1 MSNIMKQ
8 LQADKAAISQTASG
22 YLHEIERLRAQN
34 TNYGVSIS
42 QMQDEAKA
50 LKAEIERL
58 RAALKECADDLESE
72 LNGHYQGTLD
82 YPSQQRRFE
91 RDMAPITAARK
102 LLAGG

>member
-1 MSNIMKQ
+1 VVGVSDIVEWLRKSQQ
-8 LQADKAAISQTASG
+8 LSVGMDGKLDEAADEIERLRADKAAISQTASD
-22 YLHEIERLRAQN
+22 YLHEIEQ
-34 TNYGVSIS
+34 
-42 QMQDEAKA
+42 
-50 LKAEIERL
+50 L

-102 LLAGG
+102 LLAGE